1 MKNKLASSEYPAAV
15 TFQFTIDVK
24 LPTLEEKLTKN
35 ETYWTLAGTSP
46 DDFDV
51 NVAVPS
57 DKDEVPEKCQF
68 RQDLEVA
75 YSEHTPIGLP

>member
-1 MKNKLASSEYPAAV
+1 M
-15 TFQFTIDVK
+15 K

-35 ETYWTLAGTSP
+35 ETYLDFAGTSP

-57 DKDEVPEKCQF
+57 DK
-68 RQDLEVA
+68 
-75 YSEHTPIGLP
+75 G